1 MDGTEENEEGAD
13 GADKNVG
20 FEHSTASHR
29 LPWEC
34 LVFQYAILDM
44 KKGLHLY
51 WHEGKVSRDKVTVS

>member
-1 MDGTEENEEGAD
+1 MDGSEENEEGAD

-34 LVFQYAILDM
+34 MVFQNAILDT
-44 KKGLHLY
+44 KKGIYLY
-51 WHEGKVSRDKVTVS
+51 RHECKVSRDKVTVS